1 MKRTF
6 TLSAT
11 TCAAAMTAALMT
23 AGTTAAA
30 QDIQCG
36 ETYTVAGGDSLS
48 KIAAA
53 VYGDA
58 SAFQIIYSANA
69 DTIGSNPGVISVGMR
84 LDVPCLDGTVA
95 STAAPLQEEV
105 GIERLPFPN
114 ERQIRFLTAT
124 GWAPYLN
131 EDQPQGGMLNEVA
144 NVAMANAPGEP
155 DYKIDFVND
164 WGSHLTPLLSDHA
177 YDLGLAWFQPN
188 CDVIDRLSG
197 DSQFRCN
204 NYVWSDPMFEQIVG
218 YYTKEGVTFDTYEEM
233 LGKHICRPAGYA
245 TFMLEENGLVEP
257 NITFTQP
264 TDPAE
269 CARGLADGT
278 FDVFVIANDVADGVI
293 LSEGLTGQIA
303 NMEPLGQVL
312 NLGAVISVNHPQRD
326 EILEVFNAGLN
337 DIKESGEWFEIV
349 RRHLTEF
356 RAMTQG

>member
-1 MKRTF
+1 MTRSAF
-6 TLSAT
+6 ISAT
-11 TCAAAMTAALMT
+11 CVAAIT
-23 AGTTAAA
+23 AGVATLGTSASA
-30 QDIQCG
+30 QSIQCG
-36 ETYTVAGGDSLS
+36 QPYTIVSGDSLS
-48 KIAAA
+48 KIAAN

-58 SAFQIIYSANA
+58 SAFQIIYSANSDA
-69 DTIGSNPGVISVGMR
+69 IGPNPGNINVG
-84 LDVPCLDGTVA
+84 LVVDIPCLDDTVA
-95 STAAPLQEEV
+95 SSAPAIQPEDPGV
-105 GIERLPFPN
+105 ERLPFPN

-131 EDQPQGGMLNEVA
+131 EDQEQGGMLNEVA
-144 NVAMANAPGEP
+144 NVAMANAPGGP

-177 YDLGLAWFQPN
+177 YDLGLAWFEPN
-188 CDVIDRLSG
+188 CEVIDRLGG

-218 YYTKEGVTFDTYEEM
+218 YYVPAGESYSSYEEM
-233 LGKHICRPAGYA
+233 LGKRICRPAGYA
-245 TFMLEENGLVEP
+245 TFMLEENNLMEP
-257 NITFTQP
+257 NISFTQP
-264 TDPAE
+264 VDPAE
-269 CARGLADGT
+269 CARGLVDGT
-278 FDVFVIANDVADGVI
+278 FDVFVIASDVADGVI
-293 LSEGLTGQIA
+293 LAEGLTGQID
-303 NMEPLGQVL
+303 NLESLGQVL